1 MFNHQYSTDDDSE
14 DDDKTGI
21 TKGIFQKNKIS
32 SLILQFIQI
41 FWIKFVQS

>member
-21 TKGIFQKNKIS
+21 TKEIFQKKIS
-32 SLILQFIQI
+32 SFILQFIQI
-41 FWIKFVQS
+41 FWIKFIQS